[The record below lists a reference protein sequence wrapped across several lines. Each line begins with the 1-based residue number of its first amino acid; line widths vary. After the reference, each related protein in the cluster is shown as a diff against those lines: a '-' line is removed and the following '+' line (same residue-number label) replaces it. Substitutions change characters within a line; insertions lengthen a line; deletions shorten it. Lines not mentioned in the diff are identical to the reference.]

1 MDCDDRDESDDKRV
15 LDESLTIVVAHQ
27 AQSDVEQLI
36 DLSVGIVE
44 ESTPSVGSAGVR
56 TGRLLPF
63 APEVTGAKGN

>member
-1 MDCDDRDESDDKRV
+1 
-15 LDESLTIVVAHQ
+15 LTIVVAHQ